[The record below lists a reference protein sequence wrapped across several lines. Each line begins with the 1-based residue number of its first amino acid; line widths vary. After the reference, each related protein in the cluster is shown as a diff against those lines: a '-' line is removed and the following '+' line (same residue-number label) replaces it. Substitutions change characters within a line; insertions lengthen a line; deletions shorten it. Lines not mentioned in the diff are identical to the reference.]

1 MKNKK
6 ILILGSSGFLGSH
19 LVKFLLKNN
28 EVVQF
33 DRNPPSQKI
42 TDSEFIKGPICPN
55 TKLWG

>member
-1 MKNKK
+1 MENKK

-33 DRNPPSQKI
+33 EVNPPPK
-42 TDSEFIKGPICPN
+42 K
-55 TKLWG
+55 KLGVQSL